1 MFSQIDF
8 RIHDDKIE
16 VAGQELLLG
25 DLTVD
30 ILSISP
36 QEFETMFALSQDL
49 NTDNIKKLHEMLMK
63 SKLFQLVSDGRMH
76 SAEKYIEIIS
86 DIYSFNQTMFWFID
100 NALMHLKTLDSEN

>member
-8 RIHDDKIE
+8 RIHDNKIE
-16 VAGQELLLG
+16 VAGQEFLLG

-36 QEFETMFALSQDL
+36 QKFETMHALSQGS
-49 NTDNIKKLHEMLMK
+49 NTDNLKRLHGMLMER
-63 SKLFQLVSDGRMH
+63 KLFQLISDGRTH
-76 SAEKYIEIIS
+76 PAEKYIEIIG
-86 DIYSFNQTMFWFID
+86 DVYSFNQTMFWFID

>member
-49 NTDNIKKLHEMLMK
+49 TEQRNGGSLRRQI
-63 SKLFQLVSDGRMH
+63 VSPV
-76 SAEKYIEIIS
+76 S
-86 DIYSFNQTMFWFID
+86 
-100 NALMHLKTLDSEN
+100 L